1 MVVFSD
7 CMECEHCYNDR
18 ASHKCCCEAYPDGI
32 PREWYLSGNPKKVKE
47 CNNGIG
53 FKPECNE
60 DLDMDETLNHPKL
73 GKLEYLESPE
83 QIHCWHGEL
92 EGSELGF
99 DIILETSKLDEA
111 DTDFIAKITQNW
123 KTYEAKALEDIRE
136 KLTSEPEIF
145 GISKEDADSLSK
157 LKDLPFNCPQFTFY
171 ENKEWAIIF
180 LENDLGIG
188 EPFGISV
195 NYDGEMLTGVYDL
208 SDAEEIDW

>member
-1 MVVFSD
+1 M
-7 CMECEHCYNDR
+7 
-18 ASHKCCCEAYPDGI
+18 A
-32 PREWYLSGNPKKVKE
+32 
-47 CNNGIG
+47 
-53 FKPECNE
+53 
-60 DLDMDETLNHPKL
+60 ETLNHPKL

-92 EGSELGF
+92 EDSELGF

-111 DTDFIAKITQNW
+111 DADFIAKITQNW
-123 KTYEAKALEDIRE
+123 KAHEEKALADLRE

-145 GISKEDADSLSK
+145 GLSKEDVDSIMSK
-157 LKDLPFNCPQFTFY
+157 LKERPFSCPQFTFY

-195 NYDGEMLTGVYDL
+195 NYDGEVLTGVYDL
-208 SDAEEIDW
+208 ADSEEFD

>member
-7 CMECEHCYNDR
+7 CMECEHFCYDGNT
-18 ASHKCCCEAYPDGI
+18 HKCCCKAYPDGI
-32 PREWYLSGNPKKVKE
+32 PRKWYLEGRPREVKQ

-73 GKLEYLESPE
+73 GKLKYIESPE

-92 EGSELGF
+92 EDSELGF

-111 DTDFIAKITQNW
+111 DADFIAKIIQNW
-123 KTYEAKALEDIRE
+123 KAYEEKALADLRE
-136 KLTSEPEIF
+136 KLTSEPDLF
-145 GISKEDADSLSK
+145 GLSKEDAERLSK
-157 LKDLPFNCPQFTFY
+157 QNSLPFGCPQFTFY
-171 ENKEWAIIF
+171 EKREWAIIF
-180 LENDLGIG
+180 LENEMGIG

-195 NYDGEMLTGVYDL
+195 NYDGDELIGVDDL
-208 SDAEEIDW
+208 SDSEEID

>member
-7 CMECEHCYNDR
+7 CMECEHFCYDGN
-18 ASHKCCCEAYPDGI
+18 SHKCCCEAYPDGI
-32 PREWYLSGNPKKVKE
+32 PRKWYLEGSPKKVKE

-99 DIILETSKLDEA
+99 DIILETSKLDQA
-111 DTDFIAKITQNW
+111 DADFIAEITKNW
-123 KTYEAKALEDIRE
+123 KAYEEKALADLRE
-136 KLTSEPEIF
+136 NLTSEPERF
-145 GISKEDADSLSK
+145 GLSKEDAERLSK

-171 ENKEWAIIF
+171 EKREWAIIF

-195 NYDGEMLTGVYDL
+195 NYDGDKLIRICDL
-208 SDAEEIDW
+208 SDSEEID

>member
-7 CMECEHCYNDR
+7 CMECEHFCYDEN
-18 ASHKCCCEAYPDGI
+18 SHKCRCKAYPDGI
-32 PREWYLSGNPKKVKE
+32 PRKWYLEGRPKEVKE

-99 DIILETSKLDEA
+99 DIILETSKLDQA
-111 DTDFIAKITQNW
+111 DDSFIAEIIKNW
-123 KTYEAKALEDIRE
+123 KTYEEKALADLRE
-136 KLTSEPEIF
+136 KLILEPELF
-145 GISKEDADSLSK
+145 GLSK
-157 LKDLPFNCPQFTFY
+157 DDANRLSKQNSLPFTCPQFTFY
-171 ENKEWAIIF
+171 ENQEWAIVF

-195 NYDGEMLTGVYDL
+195 NYDGEILTGIYDL
-208 SDAEEIDW
+208 SDSEEVD

>member
-7 CMECEHCYNDR
+7 CVECKHFYDDR
-18 ASHKCCCEAYPDGI
+18 NPYRCCCEAYPDGI
-32 PREWYLSGNPKKVKE
+32 PPKWYLEGNPKKVKE

-111 DTDFIAKITQNW
+111 DADFIAKIIQNW
-123 KTYEAKALEDIRE
+123 KAYEEKALADLRE
-136 KLTSEPEIF
+136 KLTSEPDLF
-145 GISKEDADSLSK
+145 GLSKEDAERLSK
-157 LKDLPFNCPQFTFY
+157 QNSLPFGCPQFTFY
-171 ENKEWAIIF
+171 EKREWAIIF
-180 LENDLGIG
+180 LENEMGIG

-195 NYDGEMLTGVYDL
+195 NYDGDELIGVDDL
-208 SDAEEIDW
+208 SDSEEID

>member
-1 MVVFSD
+1 MVVLSD
-7 CMECEHCYNDR
+7 CIECEHFCDDGNP
-18 ASHKCCCEAYPDGI
+18 HTCCCKAYPDGI
-32 PREWYLSGNPKKVKE
+32 PRKWYFEGRPKKVKE

-111 DTDFIAKITQNW
+111 DADFIAKIIQNW
-123 KTYEAKALEDIRE
+123 KAYEEKALADLRE
-136 KLTSEPEIF
+136 KLTSESDLF
-145 GISKEDADSLSK
+145 GLSKEDAERLSK
-157 LKDLPFNCPQFTFY
+157 QNSLPFGCPQFTFY
-171 ENKEWAIIF
+171 EKREWAIIF
-180 LENDLGIG
+180 LENEMGIG

-195 NYDGEMLTGVYDL
+195 NYDGDELIGVDDL
-208 SDAEEIDW
+208 SDSEEID

>member
-7 CMECEHCYNDR
+7 CMECEHFCYDGKP
-18 ASHKCCCEAYPDGI
+18 HKCCCEAYPDGI
-32 PREWYLSGNPKKVKE
+32 PREWYLNGSPKEVKE

-73 GKLEYLESPE
+73 GKLEYIESPE

-99 DIILETSKLDEA
+99 DIILETSKLDEVDA
-111 DTDFIAKITQNW
+111 DFIAEITKNW
-123 KTYEAKALEDIRE
+123 KAYEEKALADLRE
-136 KLTSEPEIF
+136 NLTSEPERF
-145 GISKEDADSLSK
+145 GLSKEDAERLSK

-171 ENKEWAIIF
+171 EKREWAIIF
-180 LENDLGIG
+180 LENEMGIG
-188 EPFGISV
+188 EPFGLSV
-195 NYDGEMLTGVYDL
+195 NYDGDELIGVDDL
-208 SDAEEIDW
+208 SDSEEID

>member
-7 CMECEHCYNDR
+7 CVECKHFYDDGNPHR
-18 ASHKCCCEAYPDGI
+18 CCCEAYPDGI
-32 PREWYLSGNPKKVKE
+32 PPKWYLEGSPKKVKE

-73 GKLEYLESPE
+73 GKLKYLESPE

-99 DIILETSKLDEA
+99 DIILETSKLDQA
-111 DTDFIAKITQNW
+111 DADFIAKIIQNW
-123 KTYEAKALEDIRE
+123 KSYEAKAIEDIRE
-136 KLTSEPEIF
+136 KLTSEPELF
-145 GISKEDADSLSK
+145 GLSKEDADSLSK

-171 ENKEWAIIF
+171 ENKEWAIVF

-195 NYDGEMLTGVYDL
+195 NYDGEVLTGVYDL
-208 SDAEEIDW
+208 SDSEEFD

>member
-1 MVVFSD
+1 MVVLSD
-7 CMECEHCYNDR
+7 CIECEHFCDDGNP
-18 ASHKCCCEAYPDGI
+18 HTCCCKAYPDGI

-99 DIILETSKLDEA
+99 EIILETSKLDQA
-111 DTDFIAKITQNW
+111 DADFIAEITKNW
-123 KTYEAKALEDIRE
+123 KAYEAKAIEDIRE
-136 KLTSEPEIF
+136 KLTSEPEFF

-171 ENKEWAIIF
+171 EKREWAIIF
-180 LENDLGIG
+180 LENEMGIG

-195 NYDGEMLTGVYDL
+195 NYDGEVLTGVYDL
-208 SDAEEIDW
+208 ADSKEID

>member
-1 MVVFSD
+1 MVVLSD
-7 CMECEHCYNDR
+7 CIECEHFYDDKDP
-18 ASHKCCCEAYPDGI
+18 HKCCCEAYPDGI
-32 PREWYLSGNPKKVKE
+32 PREWYLNGSPKEVKE

-111 DTDFIAKITQNW
+111 DADFIAEITQHW
-123 KTYEAKALEDIRE
+123 KAYEAKAIEDIRE
-136 KLTSEPEIF
+136 KLTSESEFF

-171 ENKEWAIIF
+171 ENKELAIIF

-195 NYDGEMLTGVYDL
+195 NYDGDELIGVYDL
-208 SDAEEIDW
+208 SDSEEID

>member
-7 CMECEHCYNDR
+7 CMECERFYNDR

-32 PREWYLSGNPKKVKE
+32 PRKWYLEGRPREVKQ

-60 DLDMDETLNHPKL
+60 DLGMAETINHPKL
-73 GKLEYLESPE
+73 GKLEYLDSPE
-83 QIHCWHGEL
+83 QIHCWHGGL

-99 DIILETSKLDEA
+99 DIILETLKLDQA
-111 DTDFIAKITQNW
+111 DADFIAKIIQNW
-123 KTYEAKALEDIRE
+123 KAYEAKAIEDIRE
-136 KLTSEPEIF
+136 KLTSEPELF
-145 GISKEDADSLSK
+145 GLSKEDADSLSK
-157 LKDLPFNCPQFTFY
+157 LKNMPFSCPQFTFY
-171 ENKEWAIIF
+171 ENKEWAIVF

-195 NYDGEMLTGVYDL
+195 NYDGDELIGVYDL
-208 SDAEEIDW
+208 SDSEEID

>member
-1 MVVFSD
+1 MVVLSD
-7 CMECEHCYNDR
+7 CIECEHFCDDGNP
-18 ASHKCCCEAYPDGI
+18 HTCCCKAFPYGI
-32 PREWYLSGNPKKVKE
+32 PRKWYLEGRPREVKQ

-111 DTDFIAKITQNW
+111 DADFIAKIIQNW
-123 KTYEAKALEDIRE
+123 KSYEAKAIEDIRE
-136 KLTSEPEIF
+136 KLTSEPKFF
-145 GISKEDADSLSK
+145 GISKEDAERLSK
-157 LKDLPFNCPQFTFY
+157 QNSLPFGCPQFTFY
-171 ENKEWAIIF
+171 ENKEWAIVF
-180 LENDLGIG
+180 LENDLDIG

>member
-7 CMECEHCYNDR
+7 CMECEHFCYDGNQ
-18 ASHKCCCEAYPDGI
+18 HKCCCKAYPDGI
-32 PREWYLSGNPKKVKE
+32 PRKWYLEGRPREVKQ

-60 DLDMDETLNHPKL
+60 DLAMAETLNHPKL

-111 DTDFIAKITQNW
+111 DADFIAKITQNW
-123 KTYEAKALEDIRE
+123 KTYEAKAIEDIRE
-136 KLTSEPEIF
+136 KLTSEPEFF

-171 ENKEWAIIF
+171 ENKEWAIVF

-195 NYDGEMLTGVYDL
+195 NYDGEELIGVYDL
-208 SDAEEIDW
+208 ADAEEIDW